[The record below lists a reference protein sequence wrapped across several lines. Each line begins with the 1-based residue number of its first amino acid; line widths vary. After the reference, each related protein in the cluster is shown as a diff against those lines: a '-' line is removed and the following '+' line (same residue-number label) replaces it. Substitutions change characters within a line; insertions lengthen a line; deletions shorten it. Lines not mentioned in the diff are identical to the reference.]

1 MDRPM
6 PEYHLIFIPK
16 EPAQSGPKPSASP
29 PPKQAEDYA
38 LRITEEWL
46 AKQDQQKPE

>member
-1 MDRPM
+1 M

-16 EPAQSGPKPSASP
+16 EPTPSWPKPSDSSP
-29 PPKQAEDYA
+29 PAQAEDWS

>member
-1 MDRPM
+1 M

-16 EPAQSGPKPSASP
+16 EPTQSGPKPSDSP